1 MLYVLLYISLGLLLP
16 IALNSSSSFKYSKNN
31 SGQQEYNLRW
41 TYTLFFMF
49 CLTVLVRGFAYDTGV
64 DFMFYHEHFVNTHYG
79 FYDKWGEHTE
89 FGYRYLVGA
98 LSSITAFSSSFFIL
112 ASALII
118 YSILKVSV
126 LFGKAAF
133 YSLLVWP
140 IFMFT
145 LSMNLYRQYIAISFI
160 LIAVYFLIKKRYF
173 WNFLFSFLAVS
184 FHFSA
189 IIIIVFIWFIS
200 YFKKIYISKYI
211 IIGFILLTNFA
222 AHIVNEA
229 IYTAVDTFQI
239 LFGMV
244 NAHAY
249 SSENISKSMY
259 DSSFI
264 RYVIMVTYIIWIW
277 YGGVLSK
284 RDISFRLFYYLS
296 AISFILYPIFQQ
308 EILSRIHLYFV
319 AFVPLF
325 LGMLLYYYKK
335 QKGPQIYFISMA
347 ISFHFVRY
355 IYYLYLL
362 GVEYPYKI
370 NIL

>member
-1 MLYVLLYISLGLLLP
+1 MLYVLLYVSLGLLLP
-16 IALNSSSSFKYSKNN
+16 IALNSSSSFKYNKND

-49 CLTVLVRGFAYDTGV
+49 CLTILVRGFAYDTGV

-79 FYDKWGEHTE
+79 VYDKWGEHTE

-98 LSSITAFSSSFFIL
+98 LSSITAFTFSFFIL

-118 YSILKVSV
+118 YSMLKISA

-133 YSLLVWP
+133 YSFLVWP
-140 IFMFT
+140 IFMFN

-160 LIAVYFLIKKRYF
+160 LLAVYFLLRRRIF
-173 WNFLFSFLAVS
+173 WNLFFSFLAIS

-189 IIIIVFIWFIS
+189 IIIVVFIWTTL
-200 YFKKIYISKYI
+200 YVKKFYIHKYI
-211 IIGFILLTNFA
+211 IISFILLTNFA
-222 AHIVNEA
+222 AHIVNDA
-229 IYTAVDTFQI
+229 IYTAIDTFQI

-244 NAHAY
+244 NAHGY
-249 SSENISKSMY
+249 SSENIVKSMY

-264 RYVIMVTYIIWIW
+264 RYFVMSTYIIWIW
-277 YGGVLSK
+277 FGDAISK
-284 RDISFRLFYYLS
+284 QNITFRLFYYLS